1 MRLRCPCGLGLQAA
15 VYVFVVHVRTL
26 QTSLTGTAGRT
37 YAKAGFVCLFV
48 CLMSVC
54 CMCVL
59 GMFVCMSYVC
69 MIVYHVCMYVC
80 MCACSFAFQ
89 AKLSSCHEAS
99 FWEEGDPFQE
109 LVALWASHPVVHR
122 R

>member
-1 MRLRCPCGLGLQAA
+1 MYLLSMT
-15 VYVFVVHVRTL
+15 RTI
-26 QTSLTGTAGRT
+26 TTRPIGATGMAGRT
-37 YAKAGFVCLFV
+37 CVKAVGTIAILSKANGSVCLFV

-80 MCACSFAFQ
+80 MYVCM
-89 AKLSSCHEAS
+89 
-99 FWEEGDPFQE
+99 
-109 LVALWASHPVVHR
+109 
-122 R
+122 